1 MRVEKFLE
9 SLTLKV
15 FNSKAFGDYSN
26 FLAYNSPVSAQ
37 SSPYRELLE
46 NYDNPED
53 PELINAVRNSIAK
66 VNRKSIIADAITEYI
81 KTQIE
86 NYGANGAQKGKEFN
100 VNTRKWD
107 AFKDF
112 MSRFI

>member
-1 MRVEKFLE
+1 MSNVAKGGRGKLAPYRTVMCRTPEPIK
-9 SLTLKV
+9 SLAEEL
-15 FNSKAFGDYSN
+15 
-26 FLAYNSPVSAQ
+26 SAT
-37 SSPYRELLE
+37 YRELLQ

-66 VNRKSIIADAITEYI
+66 VDSKAIIADAITEYI
-81 KTQIE
+81 KSQIE
-86 NYGANGAQKGKEFN
+86 NYGVNGTQKGKEFN
-100 VNTRKWD
+100 MDTRKWD